1 LSVSQKGVCFGAEG
15 LKQLSSKLSQKQL
28 GEEAEDDKA

>member
-15 LKQLSSKLSQKQL
+15 LKRLNSKPSRKQL